1 MAKGGSDDGVG
12 HGFGDAGFGVEGHT
26 GGLCFGQGL
35 APDPRGGPGPFA
47 NHWIMA
53 GLVEKYGAGHVPAIL
68 GRVLPNRDG
77 VAPGRG
83 GGWWRQRS
91 GDSGKAG

>member
-1 MAKGGSDDGVG
+1 VAKRGSDDGFG
-12 HGFGDAGFGVEGHT
+12 HGFGDAGLGVEGHT

-53 GLVEKYGAGHVPAIL
+53 GLVEKYSAGHVPAVF
-68 GRVLPNRDG
+68 GGVLSNGNG

-83 GGWWRQRS
+83 GGWGRQR
-91 GDSGKAG
+91 GGGGGETG